1 MIAEG
6 WLSNMTTLNTKK
18 TLKFKP
24 WKEKNTQDSIYTSS
38 CSANIPSI
46 TSRYIAYQLQIKG
59 NNEVKKNY
67 TNKWTNISN
76 IYG

>member
-1 MIAEG
+1 M
-6 WLSNMTTLNTKK
+6 KQR
-18 TLKFKP
+18 
-24 WKEKNTQDSIYTSS
+24 KNTQDSIYTSL

-59 NNEVKKNY
+59 NNEKN

-76 IYG
+76 IYGWWELFSKFTSSHYLMQVLNC

>member
-1 MIAEG
+1 M
-6 WLSNMTTLNTKK
+6 K
-18 TLKFKP
+18 T
-24 WKEKNTQDSIYTSS
+24 EKNTQDSIYTSL

-59 NNEVKKNY
+59 NNEVKKI
-67 TNKWTNISN
+67 TQISELISN

>member
-1 MIAEG
+1 M
-6 WLSNMTTLNTKK
+6 K
-18 TLKFKP
+18 T
-24 WKEKNTQDSIYTSS
+24 EKNTQDSIYTSL

-59 NNEVKKNY
+59 NNEVKNY